1 MEQISLEIE
10 EKTDCERIREALL
23 NIIHN
28 PEYERFLEVAK
39 NKDGTI
45 SIKAKSI
52 LVAKVKLT
60 HRTRYFEVRTKN
72 IEHFE
77 NYISANNMTSTCSI
91 TDMGEWSR
99 ITVKSVDDILSFA
112 SPISIVYILVLSEFG
127 GESFGCC
134 ARYVECSDE
143 KKCTNPDKMMSFAC
157 AYKRNLEAGKIFYGK
172 NKTI

>member
-1 MEQISLEIE
+1 MEQLALEIE
-10 EKTDCERIREALL
+10 EKTDCEKIREAMLCA
-23 NIIHN
+23 IHN
-28 PEYERFLEVAK
+28 PEFDRFLVVSK

-45 SIKAKSI
+45 SVKAKSF

-60 HRTRYFEVRTKN
+60 HKTKFFEVRTKN

-77 NYISANNMTSTCSI
+77 NYISTNSVDSSCSI
-91 TDMGEWSR
+91 TKLDEWSR
-99 ITVKSVDDILSFA
+99 ISVKSVEDVIAFA
-112 SPISIVYILVLSEFG
+112 VPMSIVYMLILSEFG

-157 AYKRNLEAGKIFYGK
+157 AYKKNLEAGRIFYGK

>member
-23 NIIHN
+23 DIIHN
-28 PEYERFLEVAK
+28 PEYERFLEVAT

-72 IEHFE
+72 VDYFE
-77 NYISANNMTSTCSI
+77 KYISTNSI
-91 TDMGEWSR
+91 FSSCAITNLGEWSR
-99 ITVKSVDDILSFA
+99 ITVKSVDEVLAFA
-112 SPISIVYILVLSEFG
+112 SLISIVYMLVLSELG

-134 ARYVECSDE
+134 ARYVECSDAKE
-143 KKCTNPDKMMSFAC
+143 CTNPDKMMSFAC
-157 AYKRNLEAGKIFYGK
+157 AYKRNLEAGRIFYGK